1 MNIIVKTASG
11 HIIVRPDTTW
21 EKDNEDVFPQDFIDT
36 LTFAPVMFARVC
48 KPGKC
53 IGTRFADRYYDSV
66 NFGVLLY
73 PENLIGTGSE
83 DFAAAS
89 CIDHTSF
96 LPAPLYQKCV
106 AQNTENEFVL
116 MREGSEIFRIN
127 AGGTGS
133 LEAALTEASGRIYLR
148 TGDLVAV
155 ELSSRNHLWSREDG
169 IVNVQGTFCENQI
182 IDFNIR

>member
-21 EKDNEDVFPQDFIDT
+21 EKDNEDVFPQDFINT

-53 IGTRFADRYYDSV
+53 IGARFA
-66 NFGVLLY
+66 
-73 PENLIGTGSE
+73 NLIGTGSE

-116 MREGSEIFRIN
+116 MREGSEIFRTN
-127 AGGTGS
+127 ARGTGS

-155 ELSSRNHLWSREDG
+155 ELSSRIHLWSREDG